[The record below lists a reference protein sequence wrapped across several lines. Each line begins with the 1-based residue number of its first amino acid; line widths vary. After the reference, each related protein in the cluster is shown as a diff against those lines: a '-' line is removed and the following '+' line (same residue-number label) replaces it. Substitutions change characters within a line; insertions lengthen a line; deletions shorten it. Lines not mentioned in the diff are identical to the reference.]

1 MFQTV
6 VCLKPV
12 RLYISRQPADVQIRM
27 SLFVFGLNYKT
38 APVEIREKVA
48 LGPADLDQA
57 LRELTRDEQTNE
69 ALILSTCNRTE
80 VYCDLAGTDCSRHI
94 QWLLERCGE
103 NRQQL
108 LPFIFSYPQEKAVRH
123 LLRVACGLDS
133 LVLGEPQILGQLK
146 LAYQSAR
153 SAGSVGK
160 LLGRLFQYSFSVA
173 KQVRTH
179 TGIGNHPVSVA
190 LAAVRLAQQIFSD
203 LSQHTAL
210 LIGAG
215 DNIELVAQHLRSNR
229 LGRMVIANRSLD
241 RAKSLAA
248 AVHAQA
254 IALQAIP
261 ELLPEADIV
270 IASTASP
277 LPILG
282 KGAIERAI
290 KIRRHRPM
298 FLLDLAVPRDI
309 EPEVSVLDDVYLYT
323 IDDLK
328 GVIEENLH
336 FRHLAARQAD
346 EIIAKEAQRFMHWLH
361 SLDAVLTIRALR
373 SKNEAL
379 REQTVEQARRQ
390 LAKGL
395 DPSAV
400 LDQLSKTLTNKL
412 THAPTEGLRRA
423 SAAGR
428 TEVLQVAQ
436 ELFDLDEGFLEET

>member
-1 MFQTV
+1 
-6 VCLKPV
+6 
-12 RLYISRQPADVQIRM
+12 M
-27 SLFVFGLNYKT
+27 SLFVFGVNCKT

-48 LGPADLDQA
+48 LAPADLDQA
-57 LRELTRDEQTNE
+57 LHELTRDEQTNE

-80 VYCDLAGTDCSRHI
+80 VYCDLASTDCSRHI
-94 QWLLERCGE
+94 QWLLDRCGD

-108 LPFIFSYPQEKAVRH
+108 RPFIFSYPQEKAVQH

-146 LAYQSAR
+146 LAYQSAL
-153 SAGSVGK
+153 SAGSAGK

-173 KQVRTH
+173 KQVRTN

-229 LGRMVIANRSLD
+229 LGRMLIANRSLD

-248 AVHAQA
+248 EVHAQA
-254 IALQAIP
+254 IALQAVP
-261 ELLPEADIV
+261 ELLSETDIV

-290 KIRRHRPM
+290 KIRKHRPM

-346 EIIAKEAQRFMHWLH
+346 EMIAKEVQRFMHWLH

-395 DPSAV
+395 DPSLV

-412 THAPTEGLRRA
+412 THAPTESLRRA
-423 SAAGR
+423 SAQGR
-428 TEVLQVAQ
+428 SEVLQIAQ
-436 ELFDLDEGFLEET
+436 ELFDLDEGFLDET